1 MERKLLNQVFIIDLK
16 KLQKEVYQNKIDKG
30 FDIRDNKENIYKQ
43 FNFIQGE
50 VAEAFEAYHKSMDT
64 LGEELADV
72 CLYILGLCEIKG
84 ISLEKELLNKINNEN
99 IENTIEINKITDKTL
114 NLFIFLKGSIK
125 YTIIM
130 IGISKIL
137 ISDSLFGKFIIFL
150 HTNRNQLP

>member
-1 MERKLLNQVFIIDLK
+1 MVDLD

-50 VAEAFEAYHKSMDT
+50 VSEAFEAYHKGMNS

-84 ISLEKELLNKINNEN
+84 ISLENEILKKLEIIKKRKYINVNGAMV
-99 IENTIEINKITDKTL
+99 KTK
-114 NLFIFLKGSIK
+114 N
-125 YTIIM
+125 
-130 IGISKIL
+130 
-137 ISDSLFGKFIIFL
+137 
-150 HTNRNQLP
+150 

>member
-1 MERKLLNQVFIIDLK
+1 MIDLD

-30 FDIRDNKENIYKQ
+30 FDIRDNRENIYKQ

-84 ISLEKELLNKINNEN
+84 ISLEKELLNKLDIIKKRKYIKVNGAMIKQSED
-99 IENTIEINKITDKTL
+99 DK
-114 NLFIFLKGSIK
+114 
-125 YTIIM
+125 
-130 IGISKIL
+130 
-137 ISDSLFGKFIIFL
+137 
-150 HTNRNQLP
+150 